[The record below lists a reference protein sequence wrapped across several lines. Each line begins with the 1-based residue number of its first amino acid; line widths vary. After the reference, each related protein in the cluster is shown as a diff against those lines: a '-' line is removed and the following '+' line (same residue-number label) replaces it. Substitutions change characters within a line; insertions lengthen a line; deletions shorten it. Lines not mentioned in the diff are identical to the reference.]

1 VKFRGFLVIVILSAV
16 VVYFLWV
23 AKAGKD
29 KVIEEVRAFSESKL
43 KLTQANMANLAK
55 EIQTFQAMQG
65 RAPSNIKEVQ
75 MLRRVPLGILD
86 NWGTAI
92 KYEKQSNEDFRLI
105 SAGPDRT
112 FSTEDDIIKDY

>member
-1 VKFRGFLVIVILSAV
+1 MAIVIISAA

-29 KVIEEVRAFSESKL
+29 KVIEEVKAFSESKL
-43 KLTQANMANLAK
+43 KLTQASMSNMAK
-55 EIQTFQAMQG
+55 EIQTFMAMQG
-65 RAPSNIKEVQ
+65 RAPKDIEEVQ
-75 MLRRVPLGILD
+75 MLRRLPLGVTD

-105 SAGPDRT
+105 SAGPDRKFGT
-112 FSTEDDIIKDY
+112 DDDITKDY

>member
-1 VKFRGFLVIVILSAV
+1 MKFRGFLVVVILSVA

-43 KLTQANMANLAK
+43 QLTQANMANLAK

-65 RAPSNIKEVQ
+65 RAPGNIKEVQ

-92 KYEKQSNEDFRLI
+92 KYEKQSDEDFRLI

-112 FSTEDDIIKDY
+112 FSTEDDIIKEY

>member
-1 VKFRGFLVIVILSAV
+1 VKFRGFLAIVIISAA

-29 KVIEEVRAFSESKL
+29 QVIEEVKAFGESKL
-43 KLTQANMANLAK
+43 KLTQASMSNMAK
-55 EIQTFQAMQG
+55 EIQTFMAMQG
-65 RAPSNIKEVQ
+65 RAPKDIEEVQ
-75 MLRRVPLGILD
+75 MLRRLPLGVLD

-105 SAGPDRT
+105 SAGPDRKFGT
-112 FSTEDDIIKDY
+112 DDDITKDY

>member
-1 VKFRGFLVIVILSAV
+1 MKFRGFLVIVILSVA

-29 KVIEEVRAFSESKL
+29 KVIGEVRAFSESKL
-43 KLTQANMANLAK
+43 QLTQANMANLAK
-55 EIQTFQAMQG
+55 EIQTFMAMQG
-65 RAPSNIKEVQ
+65 RAPNNIKEIQ
-75 MLRRVPLGILD
+75 MFRRVSLGVLD

-92 KYEKQSNEDFRLI
+92 KYEKRLDEDFRLL

-112 FSTEDDIIKDY
+112 FGTEDDIIKDY